1 MTYEEVIRNKNR
13 ILAVVLLISIVLR
26 CVVNAF
32 FVGIAQIIPM
42 GVGGFIFTMLLLL
55 AANKVKPVPMMYAT
69 VVLMSLIS
77 IALMFAFPCTP
88 II

>member
-32 FVGIAQIIPM
+32 FVGI
-42 GVGGFIFTMLLLL
+42 F
-55 AANKVKPVPMMYAT
+55 
-69 VVLMSLIS
+69 
-77 IALMFAFPCTP
+77 
-88 II
+88 